1 MATVKEAAEAF
12 ALFADGFNKV
22 VKDTIVENKD
32 MLEELIKEQLYSGVN
47 GNDKPLRPTY
57 LNDPYFKSEEAG
69 HWQNKAKS
77 YMMWK
82 KKIKPP
88 KPSFLLDLP
97 ARDEKTPNLIIKGDF
112 YDSITAIPISDGVR
126 ISTQGTPFGDDVE
139 RKYGSAILKIGTV
152 SRKHFIEYFIEPALK
167 SYFSNF
173 GL

>member
-1 MATVKEAAEAF
+1 
-12 ALFADGFNKV
+12 
-22 VKDTIVENKD
+22 
-32 MLEELIKEQLYSGVN
+32 
-47 GNDKPLRPTY
+47 
-57 LNDPYFKSEEAG
+57 
-69 HWQNKAKS
+69 
-77 YMMWK
+77 MMWK

-152 SRKHFIEYFIEPALK
+152 SRKHFIEYFLEPALK
-167 SYFSNF
+167 SYFSKF